1 MKAKRIFLL
10 LLLMFTINLRS
21 RGAAKSTHKG
31 FYCRSFLYFLT
42 KLDQNRE
49 LQTSNVKMLLGG
61 FLIEA
66 KTGKTYL
73 GEAEQSKAIGE
84 DDLNLDLNRIEIV
97 YDWPAQKAGKA
108 RKAGK
113 RRKNK
118 KRRRRRRPR
127 S

>member
-1 MKAKRIFLL
+1 MLPRVHTKVSISL
-10 LLLMFTINLRS
+10 
-21 RGAAKSTHKG
+21 
-31 FYCRSFLYFLT
+31 FLT

-73 GEAEQSKAIGE
+73 GEVEQSKEALGQE
-84 DDLNLDLNRIEIV
+84 FSDDDNLDLNRIEIV
-97 YDWPAQKAGKA
+97 YDWPAPKAGKA
-108 RKAGK
+108 KEAGK

-118 KRRRRRRPR
+118 KKRRRRRPR

>member
-1 MKAKRIFLL
+1 M
-10 LLLMFTINLRS
+10 
-21 RGAAKSTHKG
+21 
-31 FYCRSFLYFLT
+31 T

-73 GEAEQSKAIGE
+73 GEVEQSKEALGE
-84 DDLNLDLNRIEIV
+84 ELSDDLNLDLNRIEIV

>member
-1 MKAKRIFLL
+1 MSSKH
-10 LLLMFTINLRS
+10 LMFKCS
-21 RGAAKSTHKG
+21 
-31 FYCRSFLYFLT
+31 
-42 KLDQNRE
+42 
-49 LQTSNVKMLLGG
+49 GG
-61 FLIEA
+61 YLIEA

-73 GEAEQSKAIGE
+73 GEVEQSKEALGE
-84 DDLNLDLNRIEIV
+84 ELSDDLNLDLNRIEIV